1 MVNSQKM
8 TLNMTHIFYKTFLFL
23 IISTL
28 FPFSLFPFFFFLYSP
43 LHLLFF
49 FLCLFWIKDGMWQN
63 SRRFREF
70 RDYSLGNWA
79 NFSAYT
85 LERFTASKWLQ
96 KIIQGAAL
104 LVSILLI
111 CSFLLKY
118 RYETDIFRYSSDFKT
133 LSSSFWETI
142 PKILNF

>member
-1 MVNSQKM
+1 M
-8 TLNMTHIFYKTFLFL
+8 TLNMTHILCKTFLSL

-43 LHLLFF
+43 LPLLFF
-49 FLCLFWIKDGMWQN
+49 VLLCLFWIKDGMWQK

-70 RDYSLGNWA
+70 GDYSLGNWA
-79 NFSAYT
+79 NFSAYS

-104 LVSILLI
+104 LFSILLI

-133 LSSSFWETI
+133 LPSSFWDAL
-142 PKILNF
+142 PKILNS